1 MSEKKDERDIDEIL
15 ASIDKMLAEKDGFT
29 RETDERKENVEIAAR
44 NSEEALNLSSSA
56 KENIQPNAKLQPFD
70 ALDEIE
76 SNKKEDVPVSPEPA
90 TENKPDITVETEA
103 VVENEPR
110 QRIVLT
116 EENLEPSAQESLPLW
131 AAQSNHAQTPSD
143 ETSEPENDIIESDQ
157 GDLVENVVADGA
169 NDEGNSEASEDSA
182 ENTTAEVTADIQDD
196 HDENDSVEDDI
207 ESGADENN
215 DGWENIKLIEP
226 DAEDDIDP
234 DIDSILNDAE
244 DTPDSDNIDEQSIEP
259 NLEEPNL
266 DEPENDAAE
275 TTNHEP
281 YEEDEP
287 DENTLENTKD
297 EFEDVFN
304 AIAADDT
311 ITFDINEAMDEDTV
325 YDIQVLDKE
334 LVEAFVHDVVEEDD
348 IFQEAATHQDIQ
360 SSENETSEA
369 EVTHQEEF
377 ENDVAFEMQ
386 NEPESEEPLL
396 HHDFSL
402 AAVEIPKDESDGVF
416 DTIISDENTSDD
428 AADTNSIDTSETDFI
443 DDIEVENIEEGL
455 ESETLQEHLSEDD
468 SIEEDEDRENN
479 IAQKQDSELIED
491 SVAQA
496 IDNDEAIYINP
507 DELDPII
514 ELISDEV
521 RIKINHHLQQI
532 LPELIS
538 DALLEHLASPTD
550 SNKSNKH

>member
-76 SNKKEDVPVSPEPA
+76 SNKKEDVPVSPESE
-90 TENKPDITVETEA
+90 TENKPNTTVETEA
-103 VVENEPR
+103 VVESEPR

-143 ETSEPENDIIESDQ
+143 ETTEDKNNMDESGQ
-157 GDLVENVVADGA
+157 QDLVEKVAADVA
-169 NDEGNSEASEDSA
+169 IDEGNSEASEDSA
-182 ENTTAEVTADIQDD
+182 ENTTAEETADIQDD
-196 HDENDSVEDDI
+196 HNENDSVE
-207 ESGADENN
+207 
-215 DGWENIKLIEP
+215 
-226 DAEDDIDP
+226 EDD
-234 DIDSILNDAE
+234 E
-244 DTPDSDNIDEQSIEP
+244 D
-259 NLEEPNL
+259 
-266 DEPENDAAE
+266 
-275 TTNHEP
+275 
-281 YEEDEP
+281 

-348 IFQEAATHQDIQ
+348 IFQKTATHQDIQ

-369 EVTHQEEF
+369 ENNE
-377 ENDVAFEMQ
+377 AFEMP
-386 NEPESEEPLL
+386 NEPENEEPLL

-402 AAVEIPKDESDGVF
+402 AADEIPEDESDGVF
-416 DTIISDENTSDD
+416 DTIVADENTSEDV
-428 AADTNSIDTSETDFI
+428 S
-443 DDIEVENIEEGL
+443 DDIDVENIEPAFEEALETEL
-455 ESETLQEHLSEDD
+455 ESETPQEHLSEDD
-468 SIEEDEDRENN
+468 FIAEDDARENQTDEN
-479 IAQKQDSELIED
+479 QDSEFIKD

-496 IDNDEAIYINP
+496 IDYDEAIYINP